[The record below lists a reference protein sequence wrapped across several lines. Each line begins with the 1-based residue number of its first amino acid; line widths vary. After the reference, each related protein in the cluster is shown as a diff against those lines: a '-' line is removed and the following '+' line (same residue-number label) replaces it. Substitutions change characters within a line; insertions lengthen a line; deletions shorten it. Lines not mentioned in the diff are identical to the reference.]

1 MMMFFRESL
10 RFIITHL
17 LEKDY
22 KIHRPIVEEIL
33 KSEYHELFSANC
45 DSLLNEDVQNKL
57 EKLISFIVQY
67 YAGVRRSV
75 KKEVVKSPV
84 SATLV
89 TKILM
94 GTLGCVPSYDEYF
107 VKGIKK
113 KEVARGTF
121 NLKSIAELAKLYKGN
136 YDEFE
141 MVRQKL
147 WVKDVKY
154 PQMKL
159 LDMGFWQIGKEAK
172 EEKKM
177 EDKV

>member
-1 MMMFFRESL
+1 M
-10 RFIITHL
+10 
-17 LEKDY
+17 
-22 KIHRPIVEEIL
+22 
-33 KSEYHELFSANC
+33 
-45 DSLLNEDVQNKL
+45 
-57 EKLISFIVQY
+57 
-67 YAGVRRSV
+67 
-75 KKEVVKSPV
+75 KSPV

-94 GTLGCVPSYDEYF
+94 GTLVCVPSYDEYF

-121 NLKSIAELAKLYKGN
+121 NLKSITELAEFYKGN

-141 MVRQKL
+141 LVRQKL
-147 WVKDVKY
+147 WVKDIKY